1 MTVGERI
8 KKKRMEINMTQV
20 ELAKRCGTTYQAIS
34 KYENDLI
41 GNIPRKKL
49 AMIAFSLGCSPAYLL
64 GYDDDVADDQN
75 DSQIQGFVEEMKSL
89 INLSDDEQLLLDIFR
104 TMPEDKQSELLRTAM
119 RLKMDSE
126 RK

>member
-8 KKKRMEINMTQV
+8 KKKRMDINMTHV

>member
-34 KYENDLI
+34 KYENDLV

-89 INLSDDEQLLLDIFR
+89 INLSDDEQLMLDIFR
-104 TMPEDKQSELLRTAM
+104 TMTADKQSELLRIAM